1 MPSSPRPWAPAVL
14 LAVGLFATAALRA
27 PFLDLPLSGE
37 EGIFAMLAVDNGRPA
52 PAARESIAVARAGG
66 RDAWEAPQHP
76 LPPYVFL
83 IHAVR
88 PLLAPEHFGALPLEQ
103 KSRLARWPFFA
114 LSIAAWICW
123 LALAWKSAAGDA
135 SGWKLALAALLF
147 ANSAPLVVGASIQP
161 QLDGSFGVLAVC
173 VSALC
178 LAFSNRSAA
187 AGAGAGFAAAL
198 GKNEWALAFAAACAL
213 AWLAGRFFKTAPDAS
228 EQRAIPW
235 AFAGLVAGTLL
246 SAVLDW
252 ANYRDGFLLMF
263 KFGLGTPQPWSTTF
277 AQRLPWIWPLFPMLA
292 LAAWLFCSNRA
303 HAANPAHR
311 LLFFY
316 GIALSAGYLATN
328 WTSDFF
334 PRYFAP
340 PLFALCCY
348 VALACAS
355 PGFRLHR
362 AAATAL
368 PLLLCAGS
376 IFHVYQLVQQRAQDR
391 TLGSYPGTAASE
403 LSAAYPDYYARRAG
417 YAARGELPV
426 TNAAYGYY
434 YPDADYTT
442 RPDGTAPPPP
452 ER

>member
-1 MPSSPRPWAPAVL
+1 MPSSPRLGAPAVL
-14 LAVGLFATAALRA
+14 LAVGLCATAALRV
-27 PFLDLPLSGE
+27 PFLNLPLSGE

-52 PAARESIAVARAGG
+52 PDAREAVAVARAGG

-83 IHAVR
+83 IRAVR
-88 PLLAPEHFGALPLEQ
+88 PLLAPAGFGALPLEN

-114 LSIAAWICW
+114 LSIAAWLCW

-135 SGWKLALAALLF
+135 SAWKLALAALLF
-147 ANSAPLVVGASIQP
+147 VNTAPLVVGASVQP
-161 QLDGSFGVLAVC
+161 QLDGSFGVLAVAAC
-173 VSALC
+173 AAC
-178 LAFSNRSAA
+178 LAFASRGAA
-187 AGAGAGFAAAL
+187 AYAGAGFAAAL

-213 AWLAGRFFKTAPDAS
+213 AWLAERFARTAPQTPA
-228 EQRAIPW
+228 RRPILW
-235 AFAGLVAGTLL
+235 ALAGLAAGTLL
-246 SAVLDW
+246 SIALDW

-263 KFGLGTPQPWSTTF
+263 KFGMGTPQPWSTTF
-277 AQRLPWIWPLFPMLA
+277 AMRLPWIWPLFPMAA
-292 LAAWLFCSNRA
+292 LAAWLFLSSP
-303 HAANPAHR
+303 ANAAHR

-316 GIALSAGYLATN
+316 GVALSAGYLATN

-355 PGFRLHR
+355 PGFRLPTAVAR
-362 AAATAL
+362 AL
-368 PLLLCAGS
+368 PLLLCVGCL
-376 IFHVYQLVQQRAQDR
+376 FHLCQIVQQRAQGR
-391 TLGSYPGTAASE
+391 TLGSYPDTAAAE
-403 LSAAYPDYYARRAG
+403 LSAAYPDYHARRAG

-442 RPDGTAPPPP
+442 RPDGSAPPPP
-452 ER
+452 PPGR